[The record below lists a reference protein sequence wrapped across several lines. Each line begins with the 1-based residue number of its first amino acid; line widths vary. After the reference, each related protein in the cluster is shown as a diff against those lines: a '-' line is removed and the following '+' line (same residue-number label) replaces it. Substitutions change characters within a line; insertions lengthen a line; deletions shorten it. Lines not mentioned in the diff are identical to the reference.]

1 MRHQHK
7 VLVVAPSWVG
17 DIVMAQ
23 SLFKSLHEQIDNL
36 LLSVLVPDWSIP
48 LVSRMPEVTHAIPAP
63 FKHGQLSIY
72 DRIKIARQLHSE
84 QFDQAIILPRSFKSA
99 LVPFFARIPLRT
111 GFLGEKR
118 YGLLNDIRQSNFEEP
133 ALTVDQFVG
142 LSRPMG
148 DTSKYSSP
156 HPALIAN
163 PDAAKQVFQR
173 LGIEL
178 SDKPVLAICPGSA
191 FGPAKRWPV
200 AHFADV
206 VRSQL
211 QQDWQVWL
219 LGSKQDA
226 IITAEISGQGL
237 TDVHDLA
244 GLTQLDEV
252 VDLLSAANYV
262 VSNDSGLMHVAAAV
276 DTPII
281 AIYGSTS
288 PKINPPLSSH
298 ATILW
303 ENLHCSPCNQRTCP
317 LKHTNC
323 LQQLPAS
330 QVISVLT
337 DVGLSLVKAGVRP

>member
-1 MRHQHK
+1 
-7 VLVVAPSWVG
+7 
-17 DIVMAQ
+17 
-23 SLFKSLHEQIDNL
+23 
-36 LLSVLVPDWSIP
+36 
-48 LVSRMPEVTHAIPAP
+48 MPEVTNVIPTP
-63 FKHGQLSIY
+63 FKHGRLSLHN
-72 DRIKIARQLHSE
+72 RIKIAHQLHSE
-84 QFDQAIILPRSFKSA
+84 RFDQAIILPRSLKSA

-118 YGLLNDIRQSNFEEP
+118 YGLLNDIRQPNFEEP
-133 ALTVDQFVG
+133 TLTVDQFVR
-142 LSRPMG
+142 LSRRVG

-173 LGIEL
+173 LGIRL
-178 SDKPVLAICPGSA
+178 SDKPALAICPGAA

-200 AHFADV
+200 AHFTEV

-211 QQDWQVWL
+211 KHDWQVWL
-219 LGSKQDA
+219 IGSEQDA
-226 IITAEISGQGL
+226 IITAEISGQGF

-252 VDLLSAANYV
+252 VDLLSAASYV
-262 VSNDSGLMHVAAAV
+262 ISNDSGLMHVAAAV
-276 DTPII
+276 DTPVI

-288 PKINPPLSSH
+288 PKINPPLSPH

-303 ENLHCSPCNQRTCP
+303 EELHCSPCNQRKCP

-337 DVGLSLVKAGVRP
+337 EVGLSLVKAGVRP